1 MIIYINPDLYYE
13 VLLAKEGDVIA
24 NKNIIERYKKYILFM
39 INRYEII
46 DKNTCYDEVVN
57 TLLKS
62 IQKIN
67 L

>member
-1 MIIYINPDLYYE
+1 MEDLYYE
-13 VLLAKEGDVIA
+13 VLLAKDGDIIA
-24 NKNIIERYKKYILFM
+24 NKKIIEKYKKYILFM

-57 TLLKS
+57 TLLKA

>member
-1 MIIYINPDLYYE
+1 MEDLYYE
-13 VLLAKEGDVIA
+13 VLLAKEGDIIA
-24 NKNIIERYKKYILFM
+24 NKKIIDKYKKYILFM

-57 TLLKS
+57 KLLKA

>member
-1 MIIYINPDLYYE
+1 MEDLYYE

-24 NKNIIERYKKYILFM
+24 NKKIIERYKKYILFM

-57 TLLKS
+57 TLLKA

>member
-1 MIIYINPDLYYE
+1 MEDLYYE

-24 NKNIIERYKKYILFM
+24 NKKIIERYKKYILFM